1 MQTFFQMNV
10 ETQVQ
15 DVQHDL
21 FTEKEIFDYQQA
33 SVGQRFLNYLIDGLL
48 MQYGLSFLTGMLIGQ
63 IVLFISPETAY
74 EWFVVR
80 NDSIDIIASFYL
92 VSILNFLVYYTI
104 CEKAFKGRTLGKLIT
119 GTRAI
124 REDGQELSFKNALL
138 RTLARI
144 VPFEAFS
151 AFGGYPWHDKWTD
164 TMVIKTR

>member
-1 MQTFFQMNV
+1 MNV